1 MENNT
6 WEKLDK
12 LRGRWKFNEVR
23 NTILK
28 TIKNKEERE
37 LNEEIVQELD
47 LRSKTT
53 DELINLFYSLKDTS
67 FENIFYFNESL
78 ENLALEIFRKN
89 TASNSILDLGSGVG
103 HMLYKAA
110 QEYKFKDLEG
120 EEINPDSIEIS
131 NIILDKL
138 DVKKKILNVD
148 STLNFKNTKK
158 YDAVFM
164 DALFL
169 NTTKKQLEEIEKKAG
184 NDLIKTRGPILEWV
198 FVNRI
203 LKNLNED
210 GLGIMVIRDSA
221 LTSDFNT
228 DIRKKLVEEG
238 LVKAVI
244 QLPGNIIEY
253 TSISTSILV
262 LSKKENDA
270 ITFID
275 ASNEFETKNRYQAKF
290 NETNINA
297 ILNTFGKNTDISC
310 VISKAEIRKKHYV
323 LNAKRYVNS
332 IVDNLINPVSLTSLV
347 DVIRGRD
354 ISKKTLDDD
363 KSNNKAG
370 YLINLSDIQDYNISL
385 PQQEISTEILEKYKN
400 FKVKPLDII
409 ITSRGSA
416 FKVAIVNEE
425 LTDNNMIISSNLNIL
440 RVRDSNINPYYV
452 LSFLTSQFAK
462 EQIEQ
467 LSSGSVINVISK
479 KSLDDFQVSL
489 LNQEEQEEIAKEM
502 EETIIDY
509 TSYLEKINKLQS
521 DIKSLFEKAL
531 EV

>member
-198 FVNRI
+198 
-203 LKNLNED
+203 
-210 GLGIMVIRDSA
+210 
-221 LTSDFNT
+221 
-228 DIRKKLVEEG
+228 
-238 LVKAVI
+238 
-244 QLPGNIIEY
+244 
-253 TSISTSILV
+253 
-262 LSKKENDA
+262 
-270 ITFID
+270 
-275 ASNEFETKNRYQAKF
+275 
-290 NETNINA
+290 
-297 ILNTFGKNTDISC
+297 
-310 VISKAEIRKKHYV
+310 
-323 LNAKRYVNS
+323 
-332 IVDNLINPVSLTSLV
+332 
-347 DVIRGRD
+347 
-354 ISKKTLDDD
+354 
-363 KSNNKAG
+363 
-370 YLINLSDIQDYNISL
+370 
-385 PQQEISTEILEKYKN
+385 
-400 FKVKPLDII
+400 
-409 ITSRGSA
+409 
-416 FKVAIVNEE
+416 
-425 LTDNNMIISSNLNIL
+425 
-440 RVRDSNINPYYV
+440 
-452 LSFLTSQFAK
+452 
-462 EQIEQ
+462 
-467 LSSGSVINVISK
+467 
-479 KSLDDFQVSL
+479 
-489 LNQEEQEEIAKEM
+489 
-502 EETIIDY
+502 
-509 TSYLEKINKLQS
+509 
-521 DIKSLFEKAL
+521 
-531 EV
+531 